1 MTMDSIGRSGDL
13 CLKLCNKIDKDHEHC
28 SLNNA
33 MVAMVINSGF
43 VNKQCSLCIHIEEEE
58 YEEES

>member
-43 VNKQCSLCIHIEEEE
+43 VNKQCSLWEAII
-58 YEEES
+58 